1 MTMPDKI
8 DATFTLSGSA
18 DNKGNSH
25 AITKMMTTK
34 FPLCAI
40 LMELAAQMQDKELN
54 LQLHWVPRDQNTEA
68 DELSNFN
75 ASRFDPALEYRSILA
90 SFLFAC

>member
-1 MTMPDKI
+1 MVFGLALPDRT
-8 DATFTLSGSA
+8 DAAFTLSGST

-25 AITKMMTTK
+25 AIAKMMTTK

-40 LMELAAQMQDKELN
+40 LMELAAQLQDKELN

-75 ASRFDPALEYRSILA
+75 AARFDPAREG
-90 SFLFAC
+90 